1 MSGGRR
7 ASGSRAFGGS
17 GLWGG
22 DCLGGLPIKRIY
34 PLERQRNV

>member
-1 MSGGRR
+1 MYLAFDEREAVSGGRR

-22 DCLGGLPIKRIY
+22 DC
-34 PLERQRNV
+34 